1 MDRDSWLASTVA
13 ILPDSAIAARNASD
27 RSSQIVQPTALAETP
42 SRTRAAHHRSR
53 SGIDSRVVRAACS
66 IAGAASPRPAGGTNS
81 DIRPRPGGCDL
92 RLLRQVCRPS
102 AEFPLKV
109 LG

>member
-1 MDRDSWLASTVA
+1 MDRDSWLASTAA

-27 RSSQIVQPTALAETP
+27 RNSQIVQPTALAETP
-42 SRTRAAHHRSR
+42 SRTKAAHQRSR

-66 IAGAASPRPAGGTNS
+66 IAGATFPGRAAGTDS

-92 RLLRQVCRPS
+92 QFSTKYAGRLPNFRLRS
-102 AEFPLKV
+102 
-109 LG
+109 